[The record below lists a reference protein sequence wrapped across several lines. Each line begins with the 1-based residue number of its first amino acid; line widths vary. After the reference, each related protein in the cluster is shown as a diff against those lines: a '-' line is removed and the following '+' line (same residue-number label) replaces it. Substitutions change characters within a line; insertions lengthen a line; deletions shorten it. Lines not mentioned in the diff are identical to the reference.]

1 MLKAIISAWKERP
14 LSVICEVI
22 ETVTKLAPCL
32 LTLEDKDVFP
42 TALFTA
48 LNKKAPGTIVSTL
61 LRLGARATITNRDGE
76 TPLHVAL
83 RCDAPREAVFAIL
96 RVYADAALNEDSVF
110 CTPLHRFAASR
121 RLTRKGATDIT
132 DNIDIAEALLAA
144 APAAVSMFNDD
155 RQTPLSLA
163 VRNMAPV
170 DLVARILAAIPLSTL
185 QAHLRETGVMDSSAC
200 KSNAALRSIL
210 EEAVVAA
217 AKCVAHEDM
226 TGTAT
231 LEGRFTTCET
241 RSQHLL
247 QLNTRG
253 LLAMQAFSCE
263 AVRLKRFK
271 QFFLRNRHCK
281 SRRRSHPTRYPPF
294 LFANEFGL
302 M

>member
-1 MLKAIISAWKERP
+1 
-14 LSVICEVI
+14 
-22 ETVTKLAPCL
+22 

-61 LRLGARATITNRDGE
+61 LRLGARATITNQDGE

-96 RVYADAALNEDSVF
+96 RVYADAALKEDSVF

-185 QAHLRETGVMDSSAC
+185 QAPRETGVMDSSAC

-217 AKCVAHEDM
+217 AKCAALEDM

-241 RSQHLL
+241 QIAAPASTQH
-247 QLNTRG
+247 TRLTCYAG
-253 LLAMQAFSCE
+253 ILMRGGSIEEFE
-263 AVRLKRFK
+263 
-271 QFFLRNRHCK
+271 QFFCATAIEEPPPLTSNAL
-281 SRRRSHPTRYPPF
+281 PPF